1 MYPNSPP
8 ANGATDRIEENPLH
22 AKFIAQARAQLST
35 LSGEIADRNTTI
47 ETNDAYVYGDYLRR
61 SIKVPIGHDY
71 TPVNWLRRVC
81 EIHRTQTIG
90 DGFTVSS
97 SYHGLDVDNA
107 FDPSAKPQLKL
118 ENEKMKDA
126 AEARGKLFSSIMRDN
141 DGYALF
147 ANMAENGSAV
157 GTSVLKAWYDKDKAK
172 YCLDIVEAVE
182 NFYAAWSSNDFRNAD
197 FYAYIWQVSKRDAIK
212 IYDADDTVTTSP
224 LGSPLNVQT
233 IGGVA
238 AQNISTQPMV
248 TIMEI
253 TGLVQGWKTDGF
265 ANLSECSIGDE
276 TPVNVF
282 IVGNTIQQIIDEKK
296 SMPHYYVFPNKKVRR
311 RPWGQPDITSSAIAI
326 NQTYIET
333 LSDWRTVQ
341 SKVNFPK
348 FKGYGFGLGTQ
359 LPAPRPRMVE
369 IIGLGEGQDIQPLQ
383 NPNSQ
388 GAAEVDWLRTLDELK
403 GAFVR
408 ECGISRQ
415 LFDIP
420 DDAVSNSNQAAMT
433 AMKSISDQVEARRT
447 LWSPIIQKVFE
458 DALEVLG
465 EWDSSIKDL
474 ADQTDDWYIRVEWPP
489 ALRKDDPTYQT
500 MLLNRLISGTTS
512 VQTFLERMGENAKE
526 EIDRISDEMTNP
538 ITAAIHGKLLGML
551 AEFNIAGPPTSAPP
565 KVAINLRGDL
575 TPQQETNLSV
585 QHQFGEGPIFGPTS
599 GPQGELGI
607 RATDDAVNTG
617 MISGQGYNTGQPII
631 SGDTTPAG
639 PAPGGAPQGQPGGQ
653 PQMMTPPTGNTPG
666 AGLQSQPG
674 SGQPTPNSP
683 AGNVRQSNQRHGR
696 Q

>member
-1 MYPNSPP
+1 MYPNSITATTPNQVG
-8 ANGATDRIEENPLH
+8 NGPTNAVEKNPLNS
-22 AKFIAQARAQLST
+22 KFIAQARQQLGQ
-35 LSGEIADRNTTI
+35 LSGEIAERNTTI
-47 ETNDAYVYGDYLRR
+47 ETNDAYVYGDYLSR

-97 SYHGLDVDNA
+97 SYHGVDVDDA
-107 FDPSAKPQLKL
+107 YDPDAKPQLQAQ
-118 ENEKMKDA
+118 NEKMKDA
-126 AEARGKLFSSIMRDN
+126 AESRGKLFQSILRDN
-141 DGYALF
+141 DGNALF

-157 GTSVLKAWYDKDKAK
+157 GFSIMKCWYDKDKAK
-172 YCLDIVEAVE
+172 YCMEMVEAVE
-182 NFYAAWSSNDFRNAD
+182 NFYSSWSSNSFRNSD
-197 FYAYIWQVSKRDAIK
+197 FDAYIWQVSKLDAIRD
-212 IYDADDTVTTSP
+212 YDAPANVVTSP

-238 AQNISTQPMV
+238 SQNISTQPMV

-253 TGLVQGWKTDGF
+253 TGKVQGWTTNGF
-265 ANLSECSIGDE
+265 GTLQECKIGDE
-276 TPVNVF
+276 AEVNVF
-282 IVGNTIQQIIDEKK
+282 IVGNEIKQIIDDKK
-296 SMPHYYVFPNKKVRR
+296 MMPHYYNFPNKRVRR
-311 RPWGQPDITSSAIAI
+311 RPWGQPDISHSAIAI

-348 FKGYGFGLGTQ
+348 YKGFGFGLGTQ

-388 GAAEVDWLRTLDELK
+388 GNAEVDWLRTVDELK

-408 ECGISRQ
+408 ETGISRQ

-447 LWSPIIQKVFE
+447 LWSPIIEKVFN
-458 DALEVLG
+458 DALECLG
-465 EWDSSIKDL
+465 EWDPSIKEL
-474 ADQTDDWYIRVEWPP
+474 TQSMDDWYIRVDWPP
-489 ALRKDDPTYQT
+489 AMRKDDPVYQS

-538 ITAAIHGKLLGML
+538 ITAAIHGKLLSML
-551 AEFNIAGPPTSAPP
+551 AEFNIAGPPSAAPP
-565 KVAINLRGDL
+565 KTTISLRGDL

-585 QHQFGEGPIFGPTS
+585 QHGFGSGPIYGPS
-599 GPQGELGI
+599 AGPQGELGM
-607 RATDDAVNTG
+607 RATDDAVDTG
-617 MISGQGYNTGQPII
+617 TISGQPYNTG
-631 SGDTTPAG
+631 
-639 PAPGGAPQGQPGGQ
+639 APVITGGQ
-653 PQMMTPPTGNTPG
+653 PVAGGGGQQAQQPSQITPPTNNQPG
-666 AGLQSQPG
+666 QQPVSQPG
-674 SGQPTPNSP
+674 SGATPNSP
-683 AGNVRQSNQRHGR
+683 QGNVQQQQQRRG
-696 Q
+696 QK